1 MADEYVS
8 KNTDMEGPTQV
19 QEKLKQA
26 VEGLLSSAYQLRES
40 LVARDLDSIWA
51 NLAQQEKQ
59 AGQLEEYS
67 QLWGELKDVAPAE
80 NAEDCDLRN
89 KIRDDLG
96 RVRAVQRSN
105 FILARSLLSAVEKAM
120 TEGTESNVG
129 RANAYN
135 TRGKKKRKGERFFV
149 RQQG

>member
-1 MADEYVS
+1 MAEHPS
-8 KNTDMEGPTQV
+8 EQRHTEGPTQV
-19 QEKLKQA
+19 QDKLKQA

-40 LVARDLDSIWA
+40 LIARDLDSIWA
-51 NLAQQEKQ
+51 NLAQQEKE

-67 QLWGELKDVAPAE
+67 QLWGELKDVATTDDSE
-80 NAEDCDLRN
+80 SNDLRN

-120 TEGTESNVG
+120 TEGTESKVP

-135 TRGKKKRKGERFFV
+135 TRGKKQRRGERFFV
-149 RQQG
+149 RQRD